1 MVAGVELTEGP
12 KADLVLEGGGVKGL
26 GLLGAVLAL
35 AGHQYRFPRVAG
47 TSAGAIVGAL
57 VAACTSTG
65 KDLGTLVQV
74 MQSVDYES
82 FRDKTALDHLGL
94 PGEAAELLLARGIYK
109 GDFLVKWL
117 STELEKLGVKT
128 FGDLRIPDA
137 EDPSSALPPNKR
149 YRLVVMASDISSGQL
164 VRLPWDCEEHYG
176 IDPDTL
182 RVVDAV
188 RASMSIPFF
197 FQPAE
202 LRTGDH
208 RKITLVDGGMLSNFP
223 IECFDRTDATPPRWP
238 TFGVKLSAKPA
249 ARQVPQTVDS
259 SAELA
264 VACLKTLLGA
274 HDAYHLADDRTTLR
288 TVFVDTL
295 GVNATDFG
303 ISAATQQQLYQNG
316 RVAAETFIGAWPPK
330 GFSATGAW
338 IAPPATP

>member
-1 MVAGVELTEGP
+1 MVAGIELGDGP

-26 GLLGAVLAL
+26 GLLGAVIAL
-35 AGHQYRFPRVAG
+35 AGHGYRFPRVAG

-65 KDLGTLVQV
+65 KELGSLVHV
-74 MQSVDYES
+74 MQSVDYGA
-82 FRDKTALDHLGL
+82 FRDETALDHLGR
-94 PGEAAELLLARGIYK
+94 PGQLVELLLARGVYK
-109 GDFLVKWL
+109 GDFLVSWL
-117 STELEKLGVKT
+117 STELERLGVET
-128 FGDLRIPDA
+128 FGDLRISDA
-137 EDPSSALPPNKR
+137 EDPASALPPNQR

-182 RVVDAV
+182 RIVDAV

-208 RKITLVDGGMLSNFP
+208 KKITLVDGGMLSNFP
-223 IECFDRTDATPPRWP
+223 IECFDRIDAEPPRWP
-238 TFGVKLSAKPA
+238 TFGIKLSARRA
-249 ARQVPQTVDS
+249 ARQVPQEVDD
-259 SAELA
+259 AADLA
-264 VACLKTLLGA
+264 VACLKTLLAA
-274 HDAYHLADDRTTLR
+274 HDSYHLDDDRTTMR
-288 TVFVDTL
+288 TIFVDTL

-303 ISAATQQQLYQNG
+303 ISAQTQQQLYENG
-316 RVAAETFIGAWPPK
+316 RLAAEKFFRAWPPA

-338 IAPPATP
+338 TPPG